1 MVSQSLSP
9 KTCLDYF
16 ASQSTL
22 FIYKNYMNN
31 PFENALTQLN
41 KAAAVMNLNQE
52 AKTILSQP
60 KRLLTVSIPVK
71 MDNGEIKVFTGY
83 RSQYNDALGPF
94 KGGIRYHWNVSE
106 DEVKALSFW
115 MTMKCAVAGL
125 PLGGGK
131 GGIIVNPKELS
142 EGELERLS
150 RGYIRALY
158 KYIGPTQDVPAPD
171 VYTNGQIMSWMLDE
185 YEKLVGEKAPGMIT
199 GKPLALGG
207 SRGRDKATAQGGVFV
222 LLEAV
227 KKLGLTP
234 SETTVAVQGFGNAGA
249 HMAELLS
256 AQGFKIVAVSDS
268 KGAIKSDKSLALAE
282 LTAYKEKTGSVIGF
296 NGTETITNEELLEL
310 PVDILVPAALENQIT
325 VTNAGNVKAKMIV
338 ELANGPTTPEADEIL
353 FKNNVLL
360 IPDILANAG
369 GVTVSYFE
377 QVQNASNYYWTDEEV
392 MQKLQ
397 KIMITAFGEVWS
409 AKEKYSVDMRTAAF
423 VSALTRVS
431 AGMQSRGLI

>member
-1 MVSQSLSP
+1 
-9 KTCLDYF
+9 
-16 ASQSTL
+16 
-22 FIYKNYMNN
+22 MNN
-31 PFENALTQLN
+31 PFENALTQLE
-41 KAAAVMNLNQE
+41 KAAAVMKLDPAHKAQ
-52 AKTILSQP
+52 LSAP

-71 MDNGEIKVFTGY
+71 MDSGEIKVFTGY

-94 KGGIRYHWNVSE
+94 KGGIRYHWNVTE

-158 KYIGPTQDVPAPD
+158 KYVGPTQDVPAPD

-222 LLEAV
+222 LMEAV
-227 KKLGLTP
+227 KKMGWDPTK
-234 SETTVAVQGFGNAGA
+234 TTVAIQGFGNAGA
-249 HMAELLS
+249 HMADLLY
-256 AQGFKIVAVSDS
+256 ALGFQI
-268 KGAIKSDKSLALAE
+268 KGATDSGGGIRVVNGSINPKDLRAHKETGKSIYTMANIDSLSTYE
-282 LTAYKEKTGSVIGF
+282 IE
-296 NGTETITNEELLEL
+296 NEQLLEMD
-310 PVDILVPAALENQIT
+310 VDILIPAALENQIT
-325 VTNAGNVKAKMIV
+325 VANADKIKAKMVV

-353 FKNNVLL
+353 HQKGIVVV
-360 IPDILANAG
+360 PDILANAG

-377 QVQNASNYYWTDEEV
+377 QVQNAANYYWTDEEV
-392 MQKLQ
+392 MQKLE
-397 KIMITAFGEVWS
+397 KIMVTAFNEVWA
-409 AKEKYSVDMRTAAF
+409 AKEKYNVAMRTAAF
-423 VSALTRVS
+423 VSALERVS
-431 AGMQSRGLI
+431 AAMQARNI

>member
-1 MVSQSLSP
+1 
-9 KTCLDYF
+9 
-16 ASQSTL
+16 
-22 FIYKNYMNN
+22 MNN
-31 PFENALTQLN
+31 PFQNALAQLE
-41 KAAAVMNLNQE
+41 KAAEVMNLDRDVK
-52 AKTILSQP
+52 AVLSAP
-60 KRLLTVSIPVK
+60 KRLLTVSIPVT
-71 MDNGEIKVFTGY
+71 MDSGEIKIFTGY

-94 KGGIRYHWNVSE
+94 KGGIRYHWNVTE

-115 MTMKCAVAGL
+115 MTMKCAVVGL

-150 RGYIRALY
+150 RGYVRALY
-158 KYIGPTQDVPAPD
+158 KYVGPTQDVPAPD

-227 KKLGLTP
+227 KKMGWDIAK
-234 SETTVAVQGFGNAGA
+234 TTVAIQGFGNAGA

-256 AQGFKIVAVSDS
+256 AAGFQIVATSDS
-268 KGAIKSDKSLALAE
+268 KGGIKSDSALDVAA
-282 LTAYKEKTGSVIGF
+282 LDAHKAKTGKVEGF
-296 NGTETITNEELLEL
+296 AGTTTITNEELLEL

-325 VTNAGNVKAKMIV
+325 QDNAARVKAKMIV

-353 FKNNVLL
+353 FKNGVTVV
-360 IPDILANAG
+360 PDILANAG

-377 QVQNASNYYWTDEEV
+377 QVQNAANYYWADAEV
-392 MQKLQ
+392 EQKLAL
-397 KIMITAFGEVWS
+397 IMTQAFAEVWTV
-409 AKEKYSVDMRTAAF
+409 KEKHGIDLRTAAF
-423 VSALTRVS
+423 VSALGRVS
-431 AGMQSRGLI
+431 VAMKWRGLA

>member
-1 MVSQSLSP
+1 
-9 KTCLDYF
+9 
-16 ASQSTL
+16 
-22 FIYKNYMNN
+22 MNN
-31 PFENALTQLN
+31 PFQNALTQLD
-41 KAAAVMNLNQE
+41 KAAKVMNLN
-52 AKTILSQP
+52 AATKAILSAP

-71 MDNGEIKVFTGY
+71 MDSGEIKVFTGY

-94 KGGIRYHWNVSE
+94 KGGIRYHWNVTE

-158 KYIGPTQDVPAPD
+158 KYVGPTQDVPAPD

-227 KKLGLTP
+227 KKMGLTP
-234 SETTVAVQGFGNAGA
+234 SETTVAIQGYGNAGA
-249 HMAELLS
+249 HMAELLH
-256 AQGFKIVAVSDS
+256 AAGFKIVAATDS
-268 KGAIKSDKSLALAE
+268 QGGVRTAVGSLDPKYLSEHKERKGSLVTMA
-282 LTAYKEKTGSVIGF
+282 KEDSLSF
-296 NGTETITNEELLEL
+296 YEITNEQLLEME
-310 PVDILVPAALENQIT
+310 VDILVPAALENQIT
-325 VTNAGNVKAKMIV
+325 VANADKVKAKLIV

-353 FKNNVLL
+353 FKKNVVVV
-360 IPDILANAG
+360 PDVLANSG

-392 MQKLQ
+392 MVKLQ
-397 KIMITAFGEVWS
+397 KIMVTAFGEVW
-409 AKEKYSVDMRTAAF
+409 ATKEKYSVDMRTAAF
-423 VSALTRVS
+423 VSALGRVS
-431 AGMQSRGLI
+431 AAMEARNFIN